1 MSSISAQINY
11 TSNRLYN
18 DGLSKATVR
27 DISGAI
33 ECLKKSLELNKR
45 NTDARNLL
53 GLCYYEIGEITA
65 ALAEWTISRHYNP
78 DRENPAYRYL
88 TTIQSNT
95 QRLDVISKTL
105 ENYNQALMYSYQ
117 GSYDL
122 AIIQLKKVLTANE
135 NLLDGYALLGLLYY
149 ETEEYEK
156 ARRTFV
162 RALKIDRN
170 NTKLLRYLQETD
182 EVLHEIDVQ
191 SQDGKKKVQRPGVD
205 SMTYESGMDT
215 IIQPVYEKEKIGF
228 SSIVNIL
235 IGIVVGVLI
244 CYFLI
249 LPARIDKVTEDFD
262 AKYIDISEQLA
273 NEQALHNQE
282 TVALTNITAE
292 RDRLKA
298 ELADATGASGKLRP
312 EDYIIQAANLYIS
325 NPSASQDVM
334 SILENVS
341 EEDVNSKS
349 ADFKALYQA
358 LMGETG
364 PKVIEAYVD
373 AARTAMKGNDYEEAI
388 TQYEKAYALD
398 PSDSDVLMNLAH
410 AYRQNDNL
418 DKANELYRKIIS
430 DFPDTQNAAD
440 ASEYIT
446 EN

>member
-1 MSSISAQINY
+1 MDSISNRINY

-18 DGLSKATVR
+18 DGLSKALVR

-45 NTDARNLL
+45 NTNARNLL

-78 DRENPAYRYL
+78 DRENLAYRYL
-88 TTIQSNT
+88 TTIQSNSA
-95 QRLDVISKTL
+95 RLEVISKTL
-105 ENYNQALMYSYQ
+105 ENYDQALMYSYQ

-122 AIIQLKKVLTANE
+122 AIIQLKKLLSANE

-149 ETEEYEK
+149 ETEEFEK
-156 ARRTFV
+156 ARRTFL

-182 EVLHEIDVQ
+182 DVLREIDAQ

-205 SMTYESGMDT
+205 AMTYESGMDT

-249 LPARIDKVTEDFD
+249 LPARIDKITEEFD
-262 AKYIDISEQLA
+262 GKYIEISEQLA
-273 NEQALHNQE
+273 DEQALHNQE
-282 TVALTNITAE
+282 TSALTNITAE
-292 RDRLKA
+292 RDKLKSD
-298 ELADATGASGKLRP
+298 LSDALGTSGKLRP
-312 EDYIIQAANLYIS
+312 EDYIIQAANKYVTNS
-325 NPSASQDVM
+325 DSQEVM
-334 SILENVS
+334 AILDNVS
-341 EEDVNSKS
+341 EEDLNSKS
-349 ADFKALYQA
+349 ADFKALYQV

-364 PKVIEAYVD
+364 PKVIEAYKE
-373 AARTAMKGNDYEEAI
+373 AARTAMKGNDYDEAI
-388 TQYEKAYALD
+388 SQYEKAYALD
-398 PSDSDVLMNLAH
+398 PTDSDVLMNLAH
-410 AYRQNDNL
+410 AYRQNDNIE
-418 DKANELYRKIIS
+418 KANELYNKVIT
-430 DFPDTQNAAD
+430 DFPETQNAAD
-440 ASEYIT
+440 AREYIT
-446 EN
+446 ENE